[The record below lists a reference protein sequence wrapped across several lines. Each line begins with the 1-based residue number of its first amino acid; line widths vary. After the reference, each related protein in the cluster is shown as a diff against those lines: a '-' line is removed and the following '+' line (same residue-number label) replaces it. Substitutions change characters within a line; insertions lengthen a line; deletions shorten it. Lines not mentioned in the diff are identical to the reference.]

1 MLSNLLTDGKISVN
15 CRATIR
21 LLPAAV
27 ARSATRGLRKRIPPM
42 RKFISAVVLT
52 VATVAAGTVSAAEEK
67 VLNVYN
73 WSDYIA
79 EDTLARFTAE
89 TGIKVNYD
97 VYDSNE
103 ILEAKLM
110 AGSSG
115 YDVVFPSVS
124 PFVARQVKSNIY
136 RKLDR
141 SKLPNWSKLS
151 PSTMKALAGNDPGN
165 AHVVPYMIAGTGIGY
180 NVKKVE
186 AAAPGAPVGSWA
198 LIFDPAWAKKLSSCG
213 ISVLDDPNEA
223 FAGAFAYLGID
234 PATEKKE
241 DLEKAAALITG
252 VRPYIKY
259 FHSSSYIND
268 LANGDVCVSHG
279 YGGDLIQSRDRAA
292 EAKQGVEVEV
302 FLPKE
307 GAQAVIDVMAVPADA
322 PHPDNAHAFINF
334 MMRPDVVGPITN
346 AVGYANAVE
355 GAEKFVSEERLKDA
369 VVYPSKETKDR
380 MFVVP
385 LKSPSFDRMQTRT
398 WTRIKTGQ

>member
-1 MLSNLLTDGKISVN
+1 MRKVLTALML
-15 CRATIR
+15 
-21 LLPAAV
+21 AAV
-27 ARSATRGLRKRIPPM
+27 T
-42 RKFISAVVLT
+42 
-52 VATVAAGTVSAAEEK
+52 AASGTVSAAEEK

-79 EDTLARFTAE
+79 ADTLSRFTAE

-115 YDVVFPSVS
+115 YDVVFPSAS
-124 PFVARQVKSNIY
+124 PFVARQIKSNIY

-141 SKLPNWSKLS
+141 GKLTNWDKLS
-151 PSTMKALAGNDPGN
+151 PATLKALSGSDPGN
-165 AHVVPYMIAGTGIGY
+165 EHVVPYMIAGTGIGY
-180 NVKKVE
+180 NVKKVA
-186 AAAPGAPVGSWA
+186 AAAPGAPVDSWK
-198 LIFDPAWAKKLSSCG
+198 LIFDPAWAKKLSACG
-213 ISVLDDPNEA
+213 ISLLDDPNEA
-223 FAGAFAYLGID
+223 FAAAYAYLGID

-241 DLEKAAALITG
+241 DLDRAAELIMG
-252 VRPYIKY
+252 VRPFIKY

-268 LANGDVCVSHG
+268 LANGDICVSLG

-292 EAKQGVEVEV
+292 EAKQGVEVRV

-307 GAQAVIDVMAVPADA
+307 GAQAVIDVMAIPADA
-322 PHPDNAHAFINF
+322 PHPDNAHAFIDF

-346 AVGYANAVE
+346 AVGYANAVD
-355 GAEKFVSEERLKDA
+355 GAEAHVSEERLKDP
-369 VVYPSKETKDR
+369 VVYPDKETRDR

-385 LKSPSFDRMQTRT
+385 LKSPRFDRMRTRT
-398 WTRIKTGQ
+398 WTRIKTGK

>member
-1 MLSNLLTDGKISVN
+1 MRTLVTALMF
-15 CRATIR
+15 
-21 LLPAAV
+21 AA
-27 ARSATRGLRKRIPPM
+27 AAI
-42 RKFISAVVLT
+42 
-52 VATVAAGTVSAAEEK
+52 AAGTVQAAEEK
-67 VLNVYN
+67 RLNIYN

-79 EDTLARFTAE
+79 EDTLSRFTAE

-124 PFVARQVKSNIY
+124 PFVARQIKSGIY

-141 SKLPNWSKLS
+141 ALLPNISKLS
-151 PSTMKALAGNDPGN
+151 ASTMKALTGSDPGN
-165 AHVVPYMIAGTGIGY
+165 AYAIPYMIAGTGVGF
-180 NVKKVE
+180 NVAKV
-186 AAAPGAPVGSWA
+186 AAVAPGAPTDSWA
-198 LIFDPAWAKKLSSCG
+198 LIFDPTWAKKLSACG
-213 ISVLDDPNEA
+213 ISLLDDSNEV
-223 FAGAFAYLGID
+223 FAAAYAYLGID

-241 DLEKAAALITG
+241 DLDRATALIMA
-252 VRPYIKY
+252 VRPFIRY

-292 EAKQGVEVEV
+292 EAKQGVDVQV
-302 FLPKE
+302 YLPKE
-307 GAQAVIDVMAVPADA
+307 GAQAVIDVMAIPADA
-322 PHPDNAHAFINF
+322 PHPENAHAFINF

-355 GAEKFVSEERLKDA
+355 GAEAFVSAERLQDP
-369 VVYPSKETKDR
+369 VVYPDRETRDR

-385 LKSPSFDRMQTRT
+385 LKSPGFDRLRTRS